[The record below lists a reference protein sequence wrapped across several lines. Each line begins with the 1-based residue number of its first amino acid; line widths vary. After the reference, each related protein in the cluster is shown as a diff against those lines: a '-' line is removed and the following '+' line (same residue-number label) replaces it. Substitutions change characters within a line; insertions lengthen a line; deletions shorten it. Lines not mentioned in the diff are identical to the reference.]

1 MDNAALFVF
10 ECLLR
15 DNTFMSAIDDYI
27 TNTVFITKT
36 FDAKN
41 VPQMVLILMTLLT
54 KSETHINVEQ
64 HLKNDMNLHQL
75 LDIFYTYIVDR
86 IKENP
91 NLIDFNINDFKI
103 SYDICARLAV
113 LKLKFSKNNAF
124 FCIRGQA
131 P

>member
-1 MDNAALFVF
+1 MESAALFVF
-10 ECLLR
+10 ETLLR

-27 TNTVFITKT
+27 MNTIFVTKT

-54 KSETHINVEQ
+54 KGNTYINIEKQ
-64 HLKNDMNLHQL
+64 LKNDTELHDL
-75 LDIFYTYIVDR
+75 LTIFYTYIVDR

-113 LKLKFSKNNAF
+113 MKLKFSNKSGL
-124 FCIRGQA
+124 CCVGK
-131 P
+131 

>member
-1 MDNAALFVF
+1 MSDNALFVF

-15 DNTFMSAIDDYI
+15 DHTFMSAIDDYI
-27 TNTVFITKT
+27 MNTIFVTKT

-54 KSETHINVEQ
+54 KGDTYINIEKQ
-64 HLKNDMNLHQL
+64 LKNDTELHEL
-75 LDIFYTYIVDR
+75 LTIFYTYIVDR

-113 LKLKFSKNNAF
+113 MKLKFSNKSGLY
-124 FCIRGQA
+124 CVGK
-131 P
+131 